1 MTWAEGARP
10 VLRIARVYGRRESPE
25 KAHRLREK
33 VVEETGKFTNRI
45 EKFVDDSCSGKKR
58 DATSKEIGIGVYY
71 FEN

>member
-1 MTWAEGARP
+1 MTWAERTRP
-10 VLRIARVYGRRESPE
+10 VLSIALVYGHRVSPE

-33 VVEETGKFTNRI
+33 VVEETGKFTTHI

-58 DATSKEIGIGVYY
+58 GATGKQIGVGVYY